1 MPETAE
7 KKSKFENVDAFD
19 YQVYAQHFPENLRPV
34 LVGMFENQEYGWKS
48 RARQVLKLVR
58 AKEEVHRLEGELEAL
73 CSRVG
78 RVQKSPAESA
88 RVSLRTFL
96 MSLGQRQLE
105 HVCELHNVSYASF
118 AHDPNELVEAIIDEM
133 LAV

>member
-58 AKEEVHRLEGELEAL
+58 AKEEVQRLEGELEAL
-73 CSRVG
+73 CRRIG
-78 RVQKSPAESA
+78 RTPKSPAESA
-88 RVSLRTFL
+88 RTSLRTFL
-96 MSLGQRQLE
+96 MSLT
-105 HVCELHNVSYASF
+105 
-118 AHDPNELVEAIIDEM
+118 
-133 LAV
+133 